1 MPGLLSCCR
10 SGARIGIY
18 EQNLISKHTV
28 SLHDHQMGT
37 VIPIAVIGYALL
49 QIAMGLQW
57 VYSAT
62 PICHVKDENMSWA
75 KYAMCT
81 SAGCMV
87 LSCTMKAINITGL
100 MMVPFKR
107 WNAPLIRTHITLF
120 VMCFVS
126 GTSQFLTFF
135 WYYGGIC
142 QDHFGVYSPG
152 AQWAEWLVQVPYM
165 CYIALALEQ
174 KPQLDNFDIVIIAL
188 MGTSIL
194 FGFLMN
200 LNIPLGLAVFFL
212 LGSCCCLVTVTV
224 MIVQN
229 YNKVNE
235 KTYIYT
241 PKKIQF
247 VDYFPA
253 KQKKAKS
260 RLLMHLLV
268 IMWYYPI
275 VWLLGAT
282 KALDLNGSYAAY
294 LFGSVFGKVI
304 FSTLVVESHTQLL
317 FEFLLFAAS
326 KTNLSEMTHKR
337 QGVQDDNSEMMSIG
351 NTGVTSTTDV
361 EADRGVYVGD
371 EQADGSGGITHTS

>member
-1 MPGLLSCCR
+1 
-10 SGARIGIY
+10 
-18 EQNLISKHTV
+18 
-28 SLHDHQMGT
+28 MGT

-317 FEFLLFAAS
+317 FEYLLNAS
-326 KTNLSEMTHKR
+326 STTKDLSIHDNSTTIGSSDKDSATLSRDSSFNLSRASSFNRVSRASSFNRDSSFHR
-337 QGVQDDNSEMMSIG
+337 DNSFNIPIPE
-351 NTGVTSTTDV
+351 GVESERS
-361 EADRGVYVGD
+361 EAP
-371 EQADGSGGITHTS
+371 AN